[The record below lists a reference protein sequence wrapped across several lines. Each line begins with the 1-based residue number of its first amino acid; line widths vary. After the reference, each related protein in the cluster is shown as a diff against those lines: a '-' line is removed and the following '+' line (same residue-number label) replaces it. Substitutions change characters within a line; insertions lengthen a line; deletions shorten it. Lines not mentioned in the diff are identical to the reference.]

1 MRESFGKAVNFLFEL
16 EGYDNGNDPLDKGG
30 YTRYGIAQKYH
41 PEVNVPKLTAAQAK
55 EIYLKD
61 YWIPSGCDDMESP
74 KDIVLFIQ
82 AVNLGVSRAC
92 KFMQESKGL
101 LDFFMLNLQHY
112 ATRSKDQRDAFLTG
126 WCNRLIRLWEAI

>member
-1 MRESFGKAVNFLFEL
+1 MEL
-16 EGYDNGNDPLDKGG
+16 EGYISDDANDKGG
-30 YTRYGIAQKYH
+30 FTKYGIAQKYH
-41 PEVNVPKLTAAQAK
+41 PEVNVPKLTAVQAK

-92 KFMQESKGL
+92 QFMQESKGL
-101 LDFFMLNLQHY
+101 LDFFMLNLQY
-112 ATRSKDQRDAFLTG
+112 YSTREKAQRDRFLTG
-126 WCNRLIRLWEAI
+126 WSNRLISIWRAI